1 MSHPDLKILPRID
14 RHVLDLSGLEEIK
27 IQYSSM
33 GHFYQIRRTKLVQLR
48 VRQALQQKLETLEE
62 C

>member
-1 MSHPDLKILPRID
+1 MSHPDLKILPQID

-27 IQYSSM
+27 IQYPSM

-62 C
+62 G